1 MLLLSNLYVFE
12 TLYVLPHEH
21 FRENFEKQT
30 IPLFKV
36 IYLNRLNYNKNDMSA
51 GVRLS
56 GKSIFSV
63 YFIRTNTQKPDE
75 KHIYIHDTR
84 LFVVQYHTH
93 ACINDNPTIS
103 FLGFLAGFI
112 HFLSI

>member
-63 YFIRTNTQKPDE
+63 YLYEQ
-75 KHIYIHDTR
+75 TR
-84 LFVVQYHTH
+84 K
-93 ACINDNPTIS
+93 NRMRTIS
-103 FLGFLAGFI
+103 TFMTHVYLWCNTTHMHVSMTIRQYLFLVF
-112 HFLSI
+112 